1 MRHNIYKFW
10 SKDEIKL
17 LKKLYPNFWAGELV
31 SFFPK
36 RNEATIIAKA
46 RAIGLQSAKL
56 WQPEENEIINKY
68 FYELRKE
75 ELSKLLPRRPWGAIL
90 ARGERLRLSR
100 NRSNPRLKVNE
111 NYFKKWSHEMA
122 YILGFI
128 LADGCIVKPKRL
140 GHSDVLKFGVHVR
153 DVDILEKIKRELESD
168 HKISKLNRAAHL
180 AIVSQILVDDLKNLG
195 ITYRKSLSEN
205 IPTLPKVFMSD
216 FIRGIVDG
224 DGGIRIDKKG
234 YPNLMICGGEKV
246 MRFIQRHFLR
256 RFDIYSKVSKRT
268 TNKDGAFLCNIAYKC
283 NSAKVLLK
291 YLYDGAELYLDRKF
305 NIAKECLDIDI
316 GFKKNYTN
324 RELKIIRKFSQG
336 PRGELLKLLPNRKW
350 ENIQAKAKELGLLK
364 NRRRDAIGD
373 R

>member
-10 SKDEIKL
+10 SKNEIKL
-17 LKKLYPNFWAGELV
+17 LRKLYPNFWAGKLT

-46 RAIGLQSAKL
+46 RAMGLQPAKL
-56 WQPEENEIINKY
+56 WRPEENETINKY
-68 FYELRKE
+68 FYELKKE
-75 ELSKLLPRRPWGAIL
+75 ELLKLLPKRSWGAIL

-100 NRSNPRLKVNE
+100 NRNNPRLKVNE
-111 NYFKKWSHEMA
+111 NYFKKWSHKMA

-128 LADGCIVKPKRL
+128 LADGCIIKPRRL

-153 DVDILEKIKRELESD
+153 DIDILEKIKKELKSD
-168 HKISKLNRAAHL
+168 HKVSKLNRAVYL
-180 AIVSQILVDDLKNLG
+180 SIVSQTLVNDLKNLG
-195 ITYRKSLSEN
+195 ISYRKSLNEGLS
-205 IPTLPKVFMSD
+205 ILPKVFIPD
-216 FIRGIVDG
+216 FLRGIVDG

-234 YPNLMICGGEKV
+234 YPNLTICGGEKV
-246 MRFIQRHFLR
+246 MKFIRGHFSR

-268 TNKDGAFLCNIAYKC
+268 TDKDGVFLCDIAYRC

-305 NIAKECLDIDI
+305 NIAKACLDIDI

-324 RELKIIRKFSQG
+324 RELKIIRKSPQG
-336 PRGELLKLLPNRKW
+336 PKGELLKLLPNRKW

-364 NRRRDAIGD
+364 K
-373 R
+373 